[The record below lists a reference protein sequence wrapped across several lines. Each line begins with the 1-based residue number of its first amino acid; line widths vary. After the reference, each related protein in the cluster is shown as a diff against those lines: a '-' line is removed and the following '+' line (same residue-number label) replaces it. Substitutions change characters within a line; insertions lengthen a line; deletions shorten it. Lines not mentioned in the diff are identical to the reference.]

1 MQRHDLEQRFQI
13 LELLEKQ
20 VVFLENQELSSAFSK
35 FRSENSQWVL
45 TEIQNLLEELQNV
58 LELEDLNTDWY

>member
-58 LELEDLNTDWY
+58 LELEDLNTNWY

>member
-1 MQRHDLEQRFQI
+1 MQLHDLEQRFQI

-58 LELEDLNTDWY
+58 LELEDLNTNWY

>member
-1 MQRHDLEQRFQI
+1 MQRHDLEQRFHI

-20 VVFLENQELSSAFSK
+20 VVFLENQELSSAFAK

-58 LELEDLNTDWY
+58 LELEDLNTNWY

>member
-1 MQRHDLEQRFQI
+1 MERHDLEQRFQI
-13 LELLEKQ
+13 LETLEKQ
-20 VVFLENQELSSAFSK
+20 VVFLENQELSSAFAG

-58 LELEDLNTDWY
+58 LELEDLNTNWY